1 MVKNDHV
8 LRGLKK
14 NQKFHLGNV
23 EVKKLTSQIL

>member
-8 LRGLKK
+8 LRDLKK
-14 NQKFHLGNV
+14 NQKFLLGNV